1 MFVKICGLTNEDDAL
16 LAVAMGADALGFVFA
31 PSPRQVHPEVV
42 RDILK
47 RLPHD
52 TLTIGVF
59 RNETPERVID
69 IVARTGLKG
78 AQLHGGE
85 TAEDLRLVRLRV
97 PFVIQA
103 LPAGD
108 ARLAGAGVGPESADV
123 VLVDS
128 PSPGSGEVFDW
139 SLAEGAPDGVRLLL
153 AGGLDPENVAQAI
166 RKVRPWGVDSASGTE
181 ASPGRKD
188 ATKVRLFV
196 ARAREAFKSLEEGWT
211 PGSEGPYDWAEDG
224 T

>member
-1 MFVKICGLTNEDDAL
+1 MFVKVCGITNEDDAL

-59 RNETPERVID
+59 RNETPERVVD
-69 IVARTGLKG
+69 VVARTGLKG

-108 ARLAGAGVGPESADV
+108 PRLAGAGAGPEAADV
-123 VLVDS
+123 VLIDA
-128 PSPGSGEVFDW
+128 PTPGSGEVFDW

-153 AGGLDPENVAQAI
+153 AGGLNPDNVEAAI

-181 ASPGRKD
+181 AAPGRKD

-196 ARAREAFKSLEEGWT
+196 ARARAAGQALEEGWT
-211 PGSEGPYDWAEDG
+211 PQSEGPYDWAEDG

>member
-1 MFVKICGLTNEDDAL
+1 M
-16 LAVAMGADALGFVFA
+16 
-31 PSPRQVHPEVV
+31 
-42 RDILK
+42 
-47 RLPHD
+47 
-52 TLTIGVF
+52 
-59 RNETPERVID
+59 
-69 IVARTGLKG
+69 
-78 AQLHGGE
+78 
-85 TAEDLRLVRLRV
+85 RLRV

-108 ARLAGAGVGPESADV
+108 ARLAGAGVGPEAADV

-153 AGGLDPENVAQAI
+153 AGGLNPDNVEAAI

-196 ARAREAFKSLEEGWT
+196 ARAKEAGKALDEGWT
-211 PGSEGPYDWAEDG
+211 PEYRGSLRLGGGRDMTAAATPRG
-224 T
+224 TGVSPTTAA

>member
-1 MFVKICGLTNEDDAL
+1 MFVKVCGVTNEDDAL
-16 LAVAMGADALGFVFA
+16 LAVAMGADAVGFVFA

-59 RNETPERVID
+59 RNETPERVVD
-69 IVARTGLKG
+69 IVSRTGLKG
-78 AQLHGGE
+78 CQLHGGE
-85 TAEDLRLVRLRV
+85 TEEDLRLVRLRV

-108 ARLAGAGVGPESADV
+108 RRLAAAGVGPDAADV
-123 VLVDS
+123 VLIDS
-128 PSPGSGEVFDW
+128 PQPGSGEVFDW

-153 AGGLDPENVAQAI
+153 AGGLDPDNVAQAI

-181 ASPGRKD
+181 ASPGKKD

-196 ARAREAFKSLEEGWT
+196 ARAREAGKSLEEGWT
-211 PGSEGPYDWAEDG
+211 PGSEGPYDWSEDG

>member
-59 RNETPERVID
+59 RNETPERVVD

-108 ARLAGAGVGPESADV
+108 ARLAGAGLGPEAADV

-128 PSPGSGEVFDW
+128 PTPGSGEVFDW
-139 SLAEGAPDGVRLLL
+139 SLAEGAPDGVRLML
-153 AGGLDPENVAQAI
+153 AGGLNPDNVEAAI

-181 ASPGRKD
+181 AKPGKKD

-196 ARAREAFKSLEEGWT
+196 ARAKEAAKSLEEGWT
-211 PGSEGPYDWAEDG
+211 PTDEGPYNWAEDG